1 MSRASQDLCP
11 PLPLEDVWGL
21 TRHRQGLENVEIKIR
36 LDFQIHY
43 LRPQYTAR
51 LCESFEY
58 FL

>member
-1 MSRASQDLCP
+1 MSRATQDLCT

-43 LRPQYTAR
+43 LRPQ
-51 LCESFEY
+51 
-58 FL
+58 